1 MKRVVL
7 ILLAAAA
14 IPFLAASPMRAT
26 SVPPFDECPQVGQ
39 ASGCTYLLEFGTNG
53 SVNFLFD
60 SSVKDLDSKDE
71 ILIGIL
77 NESGHYV
84 TLTGYTGPNNV
95 FSPIHLPTGLYDGKS
110 TYFEIHDPFEDDKG
124 KDDGD
129 DDDDNHNSVT
139 PEPSSLLLL
148 GTGALVLGGLIRR
161 KLCVS

>member
-1 MKRVVL
+1 
-7 ILLAAAA
+7 
-14 IPFLAASPMRAT
+14 
-26 SVPPFDECPQVGQ
+26 
-39 ASGCTYLLEFGTNG
+39 LEFGTNG

-77 NESGHYV
+77 NESGHYI
-84 TLTGYTGPNNV
+84 TSTGYGGPNNV
-95 FSPIHLPTGLYDGKS
+95 FSSVDLSTGLYNGKS

-129 DDDDNHNSVT
+129 DDDDDDDHKSVT

-148 GTGALVLGGLIRR
+148 GTSTVVLGGIIRR
-161 KLCVS
+161 KLGKLPRDHGTKSGGVRMSLTIPLQRKGVQLIEPQGTRI